1 MTKSQR
7 STESKTRRLS
17 LNIGVV
23 GSGNIGSN
31 VAKLFA
37 NAGHEVVV
45 SNSRGP
51 ESLVSLVEEIGPQVR
66 AATVEEAADFGE
78 VVLVAMPFFAYE
90 TLPADQ
96 LSGKVVVDAMNYYAG
111 RDGEVEFNGLS
122 SSEAVARH
130 LPGSRVVKAFNTM
143 YYETLR
149 SEGRPSAPVEER
161 LVLFVAGDDEE
172 TKSIVSHL
180 IEEIGFT
187 PVDAGSLSEGRKQ
200 EPGSPIYNVP
210 MHQQQAHETLASI
223 G

>member
-122 SSEAVARH
+122 SS
-130 LPGSRVVKAFNTM
+130 
-143 YYETLR
+143 
-149 SEGRPSAPVEER
+149 
-161 LVLFVAGDDEE
+161 
-172 TKSIVSHL
+172 
-180 IEEIGFT
+180 
-187 PVDAGSLSEGRKQ
+187 
-200 EPGSPIYNVP
+200 
-210 MHQQQAHETLASI
+210 
-223 G
+223 